1 MEYVEKIKNVLEKEN
16 IKYNEDELK
25 KVIEYALE
33 KYKDKK
39 VLEDNA
45 IDFVVEVASEV
56 ATLR

>member
-33 KYKDKK
+33 K
-39 VLEDNA
+39 
-45 IDFVVEVASEV
+45 
-56 ATLR
+56 